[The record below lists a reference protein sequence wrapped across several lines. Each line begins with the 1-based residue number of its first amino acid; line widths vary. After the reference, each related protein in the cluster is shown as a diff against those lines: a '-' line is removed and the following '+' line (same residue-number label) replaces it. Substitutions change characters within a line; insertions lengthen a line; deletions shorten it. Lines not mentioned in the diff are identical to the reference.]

1 MGTEKSVKT
10 VKPCGSND
18 LDVFDS
24 FLLPI
29 YPYGGL
35 ECYEKV
41 IALVQVGHKNGVLGY
56 SPTRLHFVL
65 TKCVSCDVQEEGQGL
80 SRG

>member
-1 MGTEKSVKT
+1 MGKGKSVKA
-10 VKPCGSND
+10 VKPGGSKEP
-18 LDVFDS
+18 DVFDS

-41 IALVQVGHKNGVLGY
+41 L
-56 SPTRLHFVL
+56 
-65 TKCVSCDVQEEGQGL
+65 
-80 SRG
+80 